1 MDLKIRE
8 RREALGLTQT
18 ELAKKVGKSF
28 RTIQSWERG
37 ESYPNAEYVAVLC
50 DVFDTDPNDLLDWYI
65 DHPRASSQPLRL
77 DPERESL
84 LANYD
89 RCTPERRER
98 ILMDAREKAL
108 LSQEYSE
115 RAVPGEAEG
124 A

>member
-50 DVFDTDPNDLLDWYI
+50 NVFNVDPNELLGWYI
-65 DHPRASSQPLRL
+65 DHPRARPQPQRL
-77 DPERESL
+77 DPEHEAL
-84 LANYD
+84 LSNYD
-89 RCTPERRER
+89 RCTSERRDMLMQQAMDGAYISQERPERD
-98 ILMDAREKAL
+98 LPDAREA
-108 LSQEYSE
+108 
-115 RAVPGEAEG
+115 
-124 A
+124 